1 MMTTTMNKD
10 KQEFWEALQTPA
22 EKDRGCNNCKHG
34 LDTEVFRSSCWRS
47 HKIGSTEECV
57 IVEGGRI
64 VYPFWEWGKPG
75 E

>member
-10 KQEFWEALQTPA
+10 KQEFWEALQTPP

-34 LDTEVFRSSCWRS
+34 LDTEVFHSCWRG